1 MQQHTMDKI
10 FCGTMVAFAVGCGAV
25 AWGYPFD
32 SSYFPRIL
40 SVFIAFIG
48 LYFGVRLH
56 KGNNDR
62 GNNDK
67 LWDERRGQ
75 ARAALGVFGAS
86 AAYIFALQI
95 INFEFST
102 LLFISLFSFC
112 LGCRH
117 LVTILVVSLLST
129 ALLYGIFFEFLAV
142 SRPESLFFEQVGVL

>member
-10 FCGTMVAFAVGCGAV
+10 FCGAIVAFAVGCGAV

-40 SVFIAFIG
+40 SVLIALIG
-48 LYFGVRLH
+48 LCFWIRLSKSNTKKVH
-56 KGNNDR
+56 DGRK
-62 GNNDK
+62 
-67 LWDERRGQ
+67 EQ

-95 INFEFST
+95 INFELST

-117 LVTILVVSLLST
+117 LLTLLVVSLLST